1 MKPLFIIIC
10 IIAVIVYCLS
20 IWYQYTKMMKEE
32 FEDRLGDYPQVYKD
46 TNERPCYNVPT
57 SSPSPTSSI
66 PITTTEPEWVSKA
79 RASSSHKGKI

>member
-1 MKPLFIIIC
+1 MKLIYIIIC
-10 IIAVIVYCLS
+10 IFAVIIYCLS
-20 IWYQYTKMMKEE
+20 LWYQYTKMMKEE

-66 PITTTEPEWVSKA
+66 PVETTEPNWVSKA
-79 RASSSHKGKI
+79 RTSSSHKGKI